1 MDKKFI
7 GKVALVTG
15 GTSGIGEATA
25 LAFANLGANVAITG
39 RRKNLGDKVLT
50 RLRSMGVDGR
60 FICGDI
66 SREKDCHQMVE
77 SVLDAFGR
85 LDYAFNNAA
94 IEGQVVPVTEQT
106 DQNFHNVINTNVL
119 GVMNSMKYE
128 IPAMLKSGGGSIV
141 NSSSISGTIGM
152 PGMSVYS
159 ASKHAVIG
167 LTKAVAVE
175 YSSQGIRVNA
185 VSPGAVKTE
194 MYNRFTK
201 GSSEAQDLFESLHPI
216 CRVGECEEI
225 ANPVAFLCSEEASFI
240 TGANIPIDGAF
251 TTV

>member
-1 MDKKFI
+1 
-7 GKVALVTG
+7 
-15 GTSGIGEATA
+15 
-25 LAFANLGANVAITG
+25 
-39 RRKNLGDKVLT
+39 
-50 RLRSMGVDGR
+50 
-60 FICGDI
+60 
-66 SREKDCHQMVE
+66 MVE
-77 SVLDAFGR
+77 SVLEAFGR

-175 YSSQGIRVNA
+175 YGSQVIRVNA
-185 VSPGAVKTE
+185 VSQE
-194 MYNRFTK
+194 
-201 GSSEAQDLFESLHPI
+201 L
-216 CRVGECEEI
+216 
-225 ANPVAFLCSEEASFI
+225 
-240 TGANIPIDGAF
+240 
-251 TTV
+251 

>member
-1 MDKKFI
+1 M
-7 GKVALVTG
+7 
-15 GTSGIGEATA
+15 
-25 LAFANLGANVAITG
+25 
-39 RRKNLGDKVLT
+39 T

-77 SVLDAFGR
+77 SVLEFGR

-175 YSSQGIRVNA
+175 YGSQGIRVNA

-201 GSSEAQDLFESLHPI
+201 
-216 CRVGECEEI
+216 
-225 ANPVAFLCSEEASFI
+225 
-240 TGANIPIDGAF
+240 
-251 TTV
+251 